1 VKLSLLFPVVIAC
14 LALSACVEP
23 PTPEEIKSA
32 HYGSYPSNYR
42 SALDPLLDSRH
53 EQMGDPFE
61 VVSISK
67 PQKDWMGDT
76 SGRTWGYSVEVVYK
90 APNPEVNA
98 PMFIYREK
106 FFFVNRKVVAATNE
120 TSVGD
125 MISAS
130 LQNNLNA
137 AAQQTNGG
145 DAQQ

>member
-1 VKLSLLFPVVIAC
+1 MKLSLLLPAVLAC

-42 SALDPLLDSRH
+42 SALDPLLDNRH
-53 EQMGDPFE
+53 QQFGDPFE

-67 PQKDWMGDT
+67 PEKDWMGDS
-76 SGRTWGYSVEVVYK
+76 SGRTWGYSVVVVYK
-90 APNPEVNA
+90 APNAEVNA

-106 FFFVNRKVVAATNE
+106 FFFVNRKVVAANIITNM
-120 TSVGD
+120 GD
-125 MISAS
+125 MLSAS

-137 AAQQTNGG
+137 AAQQANGG